1 MNAINVK
8 KSELL
13 AVLRQNRAQ
22 HRKIFLEAQTGYRQ
36 QVIDELDSMLRD
48 ARDGKKIRRSVTL
61 IEPVDQTADYDRAI
75 RMMEMS
81 VDDVI
86 QLEEHEFNSYVLD
99 NWSWQ
104 KKLQRVQRPPSLQ
117 EAACW
122 AAPLRL
128 RRWRRRR

>member
-1 MNAINVK
+1 MGEFLHVSVACGMDAAGIVGFMNAINVK

-61 IEPVDQTADYDRAI
+61 I
-75 RMMEMS
+75 
-81 VDDVI
+81 
-86 QLEEHEFNSYVLD
+86 
-99 NWSWQ
+99 
-104 KKLQRVQRPPSLQ
+104 
-117 EAACW
+117 
-122 AAPLRL
+122 
-128 RRWRRRR
+128 

>member
-1 MNAINVK
+1 MDAAGIVGFMNAINVK

-104 KKLQRVQRPPSLQ
+104 KNFNASNARYSQTLM
-117 EAACW
+117 AA
-122 AAPLRL
+122 LDQK
-128 RRWRRRR
+128 